1 MENVKVCIRGWLS
14 YFGIASMKTTM
25 QDWDGWLRRRIRM
38 YIWKQWKL
46 PKTRVKNLIQLGIPD
61 WAAYR
66 YGNSRK
72 GYWRLSGTTTL
83 ARAISNKRLVPV
95 KDTTA
100 SLTGTSLCTYAI
112 EPPCTE
118 RYARRCERSGLFSPS
133 YSILLRFSARQ
144 SSFPPPIS
152 SSRAPS
158 RSRVSYS
165 SIFPPSQSSA
175 RLGSIG
181 RRARTGS
188 PCFSAIRSMLLFPKI

>member
-1 MENVKVCIRGWLS
+1 M
-14 YFGIASMKTTM
+14 AS
-25 QDWDGWLRRRIRM
+25 RIG
-38 YIWKQWKL
+38 L
-46 PKTRVKNLIQLGIPD
+46 PTD
-61 WAAYR
+61 TA
-66 YGNSRK
+66 
-72 GYWRLSGTTTL
+72 TL
-83 ARAISNKRLVPV
+83 AKAIGDCRGQQLSREQSQTKDSHRP
-95 KDTTA
+95 DTTA

-118 RYARRCERSGLFSPS
+118 RYARWCERSGLFSPS

>member
-1 MENVKVCIRGWLS
+1 MENVKVYIRGWLS

-25 QDWDGWLRRRIRM
+25 QDWDGRLRRRIRM
-38 YIWKQWKL
+38 YYIWKQWKL

-72 GYWRLSGTTTL
+72 GYWRLSGQQLSREQSQTKD
-83 ARAISNKRLVPV
+83 SHMP
-95 KDTTA
+95 DTTA

-144 SSFPPPIS
+144 ASFPPPIS